1 MEGNKLLESI
11 FTNLLLGLCLMF
23 LWNIVMPSAFGLS
36 ELNYWQGWAL
46 STLITFIATARKL

>member
-11 FTNLLLGLCLMF
+11 FTSLLGGLGLMF

-46 STLITFIATARKL
+46 SMLITFIRTSRKP